1 MSVIRR
7 LLAVLV
13 LAGALV
19 AVLAVSPASA
29 QAGSGCTLATALKP
43 GNEVPVSNSMDFGA
57 AVFYINGGTLKF
69 LVVIANV
76 SHETFV
82 AGHIHLAPVGVAG
95 RVVVPLFASAG
106 VMPFVF
112 TQSGTVSI
120 DPALGAAICATPS
133 AYYVN
138 YHTTAHPSGTTR
150 GQLG

>member
-29 QAGSGCTLATALKP
+29 QVGGCTLATALKP
-43 GNEVPVSNSMDFGA
+43 ANEVPLSNGMDFGA
-57 AVFYINGGTLKF
+57 AVVHINGGTVRF
-69 LVVIANV
+69 AVFIANI

-95 RVVVPLFASAG
+95 PIVVPLFASPG
-106 VMPFVF
+106 VMPFIF

-120 DPALGAAICATPS
+120 DPALGAAICANPS